1 MTILQFDPFNSDAL
15 YKRELRSAGT
25 YTIIGEVRS
34 AATLSSVFVESMD
47 VGATLK
53 VNFFD
58 ATTGADVGERYN
70 LKSHDLIS
78 AVGSYRILVTR
89 HHNRVGCEAIV
100 TGGNV
105 KFSVYI
111 TALPSPDLIDLVG
124 TDGDG
129 NPALRTT
136 GNGVFELSGLNDGG
150 KVTEVTLNPTTWT
163 ALPLTPL
170 TNRNAMNIQNVSAED
185 IKVNYNS
192 GQAGFVGMLIGSGSE
207 RSYDIK
213 DTIIIYGKSISSV
226 VTINIEEI
234 A

>member
-1 MTILQFDPFNSDAL
+1 M
-15 YKRELRSAGT
+15 
-25 YTIIGEVRS
+25 
-34 AATLSSVFVESMD
+34 LSSVFVESMD

-78 AVGSYRILVTR
+78 AVGSYRNLVTR

-124 TDGDG
+124 TDGNGD
-129 NPALRTT
+129 PALRTT
-136 GNGVFELSGLNDGG
+136 GSGVFELSGLNDGG

-192 GQAGFVGMLIGSGSE
+192 GQAGFVGILIGSGSE